1 MRNRNQDAPGQPALV
16 AALHQALIR
25 GQGGVELDVTG
36 APVAVDFR
44 GRAIADAKA
53 AIRDALA
60 PFDAIQT
67 LGAIVVFSV
76 FSPAETYSEPTSVP
90 SGRIEYVTSVL
101 LERDDPSGIRVMT
114 TEQTNRAAGAIQ
126 RALDAADEI
135 GRNTIFTILSRSTSA
150 EDPMRRIA
158 AHLQLVDAGVRGP
171 GYEQQAKEIIAD
183 LFTSGELDAALT
195 RTLGFTSAQ
204 AVALEQAVSRLARER
219 MNDTLRTIELLVN
232 QRQEAAFQLQR
243 RGEYILS
250 FTLEDVAQEA
260 AVPRESAA
268 AFLERFSVGFG
279 ERERAH
285 LLTGLSPIRRRPFVR
300 APDDRHL
307 LTSPVNLLWTLQP
320 TFEGALKDE
329 PEWEAFQQRRATWVE
344 QKVVGVLSDA
354 VRADAHF
361 ANLRYSIDGGAL
373 FEIDGVVIIDDV
385 CFVLEAKGGRLSD
398 QARRGRARALR
409 PELERLV
416 GRGTSQAVRL
426 RNAILA
432 GSDVSFVDR
441 NGAAVGVPVDAVER
455 IEAAVIT
462 LEDFG
467 WLLGLREEML
477 AAGLV
482 AAADEIPWIV
492 SVFDFELVC
501 RLLEFPAQL
510 TLYLKDRRALP
521 ETISGG
527 DEMNVW
533 MMHTLNKLEFPAEPG
548 RISLRGDW
556 TEDIDRHFMFGHG
569 ALPRMPLSRR
579 TRRDVARLDRER
591 LQGHVRRTEELIARD
606 QATRLPEPAIV
617 LRRDDTKVSVYAKN
631 R

>member
-1 MRNRNQDAPGQPALV
+1 MRNRERNGGGPPGLTG
-16 AALHQALIR
+16 ALHQALIR
-25 GQGGVELDVTG
+25 AQGGVELDVSE
-36 APVAVDFR
+36 APIAVDFS
-44 GRAIADAKA
+44 GRAIADLKA

-101 LERDDPSGIRVMT
+101 LERDDPAGIRVMT
-114 TEQTNRAAGAIQ
+114 IEQTNRAAGAIQ

-135 GRNTIFTILSRSTSA
+135 GRNTIFTILSRSTSD

-171 GYEQQAKEIIAD
+171 GYEYQAKELIAE
-183 LFTSGELDAALT
+183 LFTGGALDAALT
-195 RTLGFTSAQ
+195 RALGFTSAE
-204 AVALEQAVSRLARER
+204 AVALEEAVSRLARER

-232 QRQEAAFQLQR
+232 ERQEAAFQLQR
-243 RGEYILS
+243 RGEFILS
-250 FTLEDVAQEA
+250 FTADDLAQA
-260 AVPRESAA
+260 AEVPTESAA

-279 ERERAH
+279 EGEHAH
-285 LLTGLSPIRRRPFVR
+285 LLTGLSPIRQRPFVR

-307 LTSPVNLLWTLQP
+307 LTSPVNLIWTLEP
-320 TFEGALKDE
+320 TFEDALKDE
-329 PEWEAFQQRRATWVE
+329 PEWETFQQRRAAWVE
-344 QKVVGVLSDA
+344 EEVVGALSDA

-361 ANLRYSIDGGAL
+361 ANLRYSVDGGAL
-373 FEIDGVVIIDDV
+373 FEIDGVVVVDDV
-385 CFVLEAKGGRLSD
+385 CFILEAKAGRLSD
-398 QARRGRARALR
+398 LARRGRKRALR

-416 GRGTSQAVRL
+416 GRGSSQAVRL
-426 RNAILA
+426 RSAILS
-432 GSDVSFVDR
+432 GGGVSFVDER
-441 NGAAVGVPVDAVER
+441 GAAVEVPLGAVER
-455 IEAAVIT
+455 VETAVIT
-462 LEDFG
+462 LEEFG
-467 WLLGLREEML
+467 WLLGLRAEML

-482 AAADEIPWIV
+482 AAVDDIPWIV

-521 ETISGG
+521 DAMSGG

-533 MMHTLNKLEFPAEPG
+533 MMHILNKLEFPAHAG

-569 ALPRMPLSRR
+569 TLPRMPLARR
-579 TRRDVARLDRER
+579 ARREVERLNRER
-591 LQGHVRRTEELIARD
+591 PHGHVLRTEELIARD
-606 QATRLPEPAIV
+606 QATRLPEPAIT
-617 LRRDDTKVSVYAKN
+617 LQRDDTRISVYAKN